1 MNNIKTVKVISQLTG
16 LEVGDILTRK
26 DNQSPFELLVET
38 CTETY
43 SAKRYIV
50 LSEELLNHDEFKA
63 IEWFVEKPLTN
74 RQRIEKLEGQLKD
87 AEEKMEQ
94 GQKNYTAVLNENEK
108 LLALL
113 TKIDKRIQYK
123 RDEFSKKVQELD
135 KELADKILCGE
146 RIEWADEALTVYVN
160 MLELLDKI
168 VE

>member
-43 SAKRYIV
+43 SAKRHIV
-50 LSEELLNHDEFKA
+50 LSEELLNYDEFKA
-63 IEWFVEKPLTN
+63 IEWFTDKPLTN
-74 RQRIEKLEGQLKD
+74 KQKICSLIEEL
-87 AEEKMEQ
+87 AQ
-94 GQKNYTAVLNENEK
+94 GQSRYNELVKENEE
-108 LLALL
+108 L
-113 TKIDKRIQYK
+113 TSILSKIDKRIQYK
-123 RDEFSKKVQELD
+123 RDEFAKKVQELD
-135 KELADKILCGE
+135 KELADKLLCGE
-146 RIEWADEALTVYVN
+146 RIEWADEALTVYTN